1 MKGIPSANATL
12 LIMISWL
19 IMASMPPLV
28 EANDANRALSE
39 RIEGVII
46 EEPLTAEGATP
57 DHQFFDVLQK
67 ISDRYAERWKHP
79 LPIRIEFEALQQ
91 LRSSAKDLRT
101 FFGLPLRD
109 VPLPEML
116 RDWCAR
122 ADLTFTISNGAV
134 LITTE
139 RKQTPK

>member
-1 MKGIPSANATL
+1 MKIAHQASLVAVILVVGLISSRWSVADDPSVADRT
-12 LIMISWL
+12 
-19 IMASMPPLV
+19 
-28 EANDANRALSE
+28 LSE
-39 RIEGVII
+39 RTESVIFAD
-46 EEPLTAEGATP
+46 PLKAEGATT
-57 DHQFFDVLQK
+57 DQQFCDVLQK
-67 ISDRYAERWKHP
+67 ISDRYAKQWKHP

-91 LRSSAKDLRT
+91 LRSSAKDLST

-122 ADLTFTISNGAV
+122 ADLTFTIAHGAV

-139 RKQTPK
+139 RKPTPK